1 LVVGKANMD
10 SLSLVFG
17 RLSDDKNGAFGF
29 PSLFRKCYGEQQVFS
44 FRQCFMFFVANAV
57 AASVV
62 KIRIAPMSVGGNSGI
77 AVVPV
82 ISTLWGFL
90 SVW

>member
-1 LVVGKANMD
+1 
-10 SLSLVFG
+10 
-17 RLSDDKNGAFGF
+17 
-29 PSLFRKCYGEQQVFS
+29 
-44 FRQCFMFFVANAV
+44 MFFVANAV
-57 AASVV
+57 AASVM